1 MRVNGASKRGGWG
14 RLHAAEGGV
23 AALAEVEVVAH
34 VALEPAADDGV
45 LRALSPLSLSLSSSI
60 SVSYPAAFLIPIF
73 PLYPSFSRPRP
84 SMWISNRLKIVLI
97 SFFFYLP
104 VRQSIHPSKNIAG
117 RESYECQDTDLRS
130 NDA

>member
-1 MRVNGASKRGGWG
+1 MRVNGASERGGWG

-84 SMWISNRLKIVLI
+84 
-97 SFFFYLP
+97 
-104 VRQSIHPSKNIAG
+104 
-117 RESYECQDTDLRS
+117 
-130 NDA
+130 